1 MAEKNFTVKLPPM
14 LSGDEL
20 RKALEV
26 LPPYSES
33 VQNEDAATRL
43 MALSDLYQIYI
54 PSTMTVEIYSK
65 LYLALLRSLQKK
77 STKAANE
84 QRNQNHRAIRQLEYN
99 GIIGGFIADADGEIY
114 DLSISSQLKEMQK
127 KIDG

>member
-54 PSTMTVEIYSK
+54 PSTMSVEIYSK
-65 LYLALLRSLQKK
+65 LY
-77 STKAANE
+77 
-84 QRNQNHRAIRQLEYN
+84 
-99 GIIGGFIADADGEIY
+99 FIVVPTR
-114 DLSISSQLKEMQK
+114 
-127 KIDG
+127 

>member
-26 LPPYSES
+26 LPPYFES
-33 VQNEDAATRL
+33 IRNKDAATRL

-54 PSTMTVEIYSK
+54 PSTMSVEIYSK
-65 LYLALLRSLQKK
+65 LYFTVMRQLRKK
-77 STKAANE
+77 SLFCCWK
-84 QRNQNHRAIRQLEYN
+84 
-99 GIIGGFIADADGEIY
+99 IIDFMIT
-114 DLSISSQLKEMQK
+114 
-127 KIDG
+127 